1 MQNNNNKRGVLLASF
16 ITTDS
21 EDAIEAEVH
30 FIVNEL
36 SLTNNY
42 IFLLQNKNTP
52 EKKILTYN
60 AITESGKKFNPRL
73 HTMRIHRKKQ
83 TNTLYSINA
92 LNAAISE
99 QHGGEVGKHLK
110 LDWEEYSNSLLLTIG
125 KKLQVHPIEVLKI
138 FKIEDPPEE
147 N

>member
-1 MQNNNNKRGVLLASF
+1 LQNNNKRGVLLASF
-16 ITTDS
+16 IATDN
-21 EDAIEAEVH
+21 EDAIEAEIH

-36 SLTNNY
+36 ELTNNY
-42 IFLLQNKNTP
+42 IFLLQNKNSP
-52 EKKILTYN
+52 DKKIITYN
-60 AITESGKKFNPRL
+60 AVTEPGKKFNPRL

-92 LNAAISE
+92 LNAAIAE
-99 QHGGEVGKHLK
+99 QHDGKVGKHLK
-110 LDWEEYSNSLLLTIG
+110 LNWEEYSNSLLLTIG